1 MGDAAMRKLNLILP
15 AVLLA
20 GSSFLAPV
28 APAQNPPT
36 SPSLQR
42 RAPGVPAAPS
52 PTEIERRKAERE
64 GAAKPGERGPD
75 GRAQAPPPSPERDPP
90 MPRPVPSIIAP

>member
-1 MGDAAMRKLNLILP
+1 MRKLKLILP

-20 GSSFLAPV
+20 GSSFLAPA

-36 SPSLQR
+36 SPSMQR

-52 PTEIERRKAERE
+52 PTEIERRKAERDS
-64 GAAKPGERGPD
+64 AARERGPD
-75 GRAQAPPPSPERDPP
+75 GRAQAAPPSPERDPP